1 MVLPALFTL
10 LTWIWAWIVATSE
23 HNESQ
28 KTAVTG
34 KCGFARLCGGEKVVH
49 GRLAV
54 QVLALFKVTIIPAHD
69 DIFGARWDRDV
80 NVDVACKFRCNML
93 RALCVREHSE
103 EPAAARAPMNRGSCL
118 TLAPDRGAQQ
128 QRSTHRT
135 QTTPAAV
142 TFRGQPCVSALLD
155 GLRTSTRAR
164 DPVIAQ
170 PVSCTSIGEG
180 SVRGLH
186 CVLVLSRINL
196 GRVAR
201 LRGGGRTSPLGRRTR
216 ADFCCTQ
223 CVQIRC
229 VQNIARSFNSLTRCL
244 TPHFHFPTHRVL
256 RRLLSLSPPPASSL
270 QQLRRKM
277 KRTLLKQVRP
287 WRVSGCLCRATVDQN

>member
-1 MVLPALFTL
+1 MLPALFTL

-34 KCGFARLCGGEKVVH
+34 KCGFARLCGGEKFVH

-54 QVLALFKVTIIPAHD
+54 EVLALLSKVTIIPA
-69 DIFGARWDRDV
+69 RWDR
-80 NVDVACKFRCNML
+80 DVACKFRCNML

-186 CVLVLSRINL
+186 CVLVLSRVFWGAWL
-196 GRVAR
+196 VCGA
-201 LRGGGRTSPLGRRTR
+201 GGAPAPWAGGRERTF
-216 ADFCCTQ
+216 AAHNVYKSGAFK
-223 CVQIRC
+223 ILH
-229 VQNIARSFNSLTRCL
+229 A
-244 TPHFHFPTHRVL
+244 
-256 RRLLSLSPPPASSL
+256 ASTAL
-270 QQLRRKM
+270 H
-277 KRTLLKQVRP
+277 V
-287 WRVSGCLCRATVDQN
+287 V